1 MLTMLKYRMK
11 INTFSVLLAPVFRYE
26 GLLSDITVLLC
37 HPHLPCSRARV
48 DKQVVSVP
56 RDVRQYSGYAYAV
69 TAIYP
74 KQEIL

>member
-1 MLTMLKYRMK
+1 M
-11 INTFSVLLAPVFRYE
+11 YE

-56 RDVRQYSGYAYAV
+56 SNVQQYSGDVYAV
-69 TAIYP
+69 TELP
-74 KQEIL
+74 HLSETGNFVVTLLE